1 MCSRAVCAPEHQ
13 GSARTSQNSVNRKL
27 NFRECPTCE
36 VRRIPLLRGWVNKG
50 KREVRY
56 LYSRPHRE
64 GSKSLNEGIRSSVVR
79 PCGARFPVEVC
90 PLAYL
95 IVHILCGP
103 DLQHP
108 HLAFLAS
115 RSGAPTS

>member
-1 MCSRAVCAPEHQ
+1 MRWMPWPV
-13 GSARTSQNSVNRKL
+13 L
-27 NFRECPTCE
+27 
-36 VRRIPLLRGWVNKG
+36 RRIPLLRGWVNKG

-64 GSKSLNEGIRSSVVR
+64 GSKSLTEGIRSSVVR

-95 IVHILCGP
+95 FVHILCAP

>member
-1 MCSRAVCAPEHQ
+1 MQLSGAPIPGGAGQ
-13 GSARTSQNSVNRKL
+13 KGKD
-27 NFRECPTCE
+27 CYCE
-36 VRRIPLLRGWVNKG
+36 LPRILLLRGWVNKG

-64 GSKSLNEGIRSSVVR
+64 GSKSLTEGIRSSVVR

-95 IVHILCGP
+95 IVHILCAP